1 MLKDL
6 KILNGELSVKFDPLN
21 TRYTVNMTNSDTKL
35 ELEYEIDEDDE
46 ISIFGNSLDGQ
57 DDLVVISVYND
68 DELMSYYLEINFL
81 ESKNVNLEQDYFAS
95 LELNS
100 KQEVPKYVAPVIAG
114 VCFLIILFFFAILFK
129 KRKRTK
135 KGGFVDQID

>member
-35 ELEYEIDEDDE
+35 ELEYKIDEDDE

-100 KQEVPKYVAPVIAG
+100 KQEVPKYVAPLIAG

-129 KRKRTK
+129 KRKCTK
-135 KGGFVDQID
+135 YGGFVDQID

>member
-35 ELEYEIDEDDE
+35 ELEYEIDEDDV

-100 KQEVPKYVAPVIAG
+100 KQEVPKYVAPLIAG

-129 KRKRTK
+129 KK
-135 KGGFVDQID
+135 KMY

>member
-100 KQEVPKYVAPVIAG
+100 KQEVPKYVAPLIAG

-129 KRKRTK
+129 KRKCTK
-135 KGGFVDQID
+135 

>member
-129 KRKRTK
+129 KRKCTK
-135 KGGFVDQID
+135 

>member
-100 KQEVPKYVAPVIAG
+100 KQEVPKYVAPLIAG

-129 KRKRTK
+129 KRKYTK
-135 KGGFVDQID
+135 

>member
-35 ELEYEIDEDDE
+35 ELAYEIDEDDE

-68 DELMSYYLEINFL
+68 DELMSYYLEINPL

-100 KQEVPKYVAPVIAG
+100 KQEVPKYVAPLIAG

-129 KRKRTK
+129 KRKCTK
-135 KGGFVDQID
+135 

>member
-129 KRKRTK
+129 KRKYTK
-135 KGGFVDQID
+135 

>member
-35 ELEYEIDEDDE
+35 ELEYKIDEDDE

-95 LELNS
+95 LEVDSN
-100 KQEVPKYVAPVIAG
+100 KEIPGYVAPLIAG

-129 KRKRTK
+129 KRKITK
-135 KGGFVDQID
+135 

>member
-100 KQEVPKYVAPVIAG
+100 KREVPKYVAPLIAG

-129 KRKRTK
+129 KRKCTK
-135 KGGFVDQID
+135 

>member
-35 ELEYEIDEDDE
+35 ELEYKIDEDDE

-129 KRKRTK
+129 KRKCTK
-135 KGGFVDQID
+135 

>member
-35 ELEYEIDEDDE
+35 ELEYKIDEDDE

-81 ESKNVNLEQDYFAS
+81 ESKYVNLEQDYFAS

-100 KQEVPKYVAPVIAG
+100 KQEVPKYVAPLIAG

-129 KRKRTK
+129 KRKCTK
-135 KGGFVDQID
+135 

>member
-35 ELEYEIDEDDE
+35 ELEYKIDEDDE

-68 DELMSYYLEINFL
+68 DELMSYYLEINPL

-100 KQEVPKYVAPVIAG
+100 KQEVPKYVAPLIAG

-129 KRKRTK
+129 KRKCTK
-135 KGGFVDQID
+135 

>member
-57 DDLVVISVYND
+57 DDLIVISVYND

-129 KRKRTK
+129 KRKCTK
-135 KGGFVDQID
+135 

>member
-6 KILNGELSVKFDPLN
+6 KILNGELSLKFDPLN
-21 TRYTVNMTNSDTKL
+21 TRYTVNMTTEDTKL

-68 DELMSYYLEINFL
+68 EDMMSYYLEINPL
-81 ESKNVNLEQDYFAS
+81 ESENVNMEQDYFAS
-95 LELNS
+95 LEVDSN
-100 KQEVPKYVAPVIAG
+100 KEIPGYVAPLIA
-114 VCFLIILFFFAILFK
+114 VVFFIIILLFFSILFK
-129 KRKRTK
+129 KIKITK
-135 KGGFVDQID
+135 

>member
-1 MLKDL
+1 MLKKL
-6 KILNGELSVKFDPLN
+6 TILNGELSLKFDPLN
-21 TRYTVNMTNSDTKL
+21 TRYTVNMTSLAERL

-135 KGGFVDQID
+135 

>member
-100 KQEVPKYVAPVIAG
+100 KQEVPKYVAPVIAD

-129 KRKRTK
+129 KRKCTK
-135 KGGFVDQID
+135 

>member
-81 ESKNVNLEQDYFAS
+81 ESKYVNLEQDYFAS

-100 KQEVPKYVAPVIAG
+100 KQEVPKYVAPLIAG

-129 KRKRTK
+129 KRKCTK
-135 KGGFVDQID
+135 

>member
-35 ELEYEIDEDDE
+35 ELEYKIDEDDE

>member
-35 ELEYEIDEDDE
+35 ELEYKIDEDDE

-135 KGGFVDQID
+135 

>member
-6 KILNGELSVKFDPLN
+6 KILNGELYVKFDPLN

-100 KQEVPKYVAPVIAG
+100 KQEVPKYVAPLIAG

-129 KRKRTK
+129 KRKCTK
-135 KGGFVDQID
+135 

>member
-6 KILNGELSVKFDPLN
+6 KILNGELSLKFDPLN
-21 TRYTVNMTNSDTKL
+21 TRYTVNMTTEDTKL

-68 DELMSYYLEINFL
+68 EDMMSYYLEINPL
-81 ESKNVNLEQDYFAS
+81 ESENVNMEQDYFAS
-95 LELNS
+95 LEVDSN
-100 KQEVPKYVAPVIAG
+100 KEIPGYVAPLIAG
-114 VCFLIILFFFAILFK
+114 VFFLIILFFFAILFK
-129 KRKRTK
+129 KRKITK
-135 KGGFVDQID
+135 QVNFTVQIV

>member
-6 KILNGELSVKFDPLN
+6 KILNGELSLKFDPLN
-21 TRYTVNMTNSDTKL
+21 TRYTVNMTTEDTKL

-68 DELMSYYLEINFL
+68 EDMMSYYLEINPL
-81 ESKNVNLEQDYFAS
+81 ESENVNMEQDYFAS
-95 LELNS
+95 LEVDSN
-100 KQEVPKYVAPVIAG
+100 KEIPGYVAPLIAG

-129 KRKRTK
+129 KRKIIK
-135 KGGFVDQID
+135 QVNFAVQIV

>member
-1 MLKDL
+1 M
-6 KILNGELSVKFDPLN
+6 
-21 TRYTVNMTNSDTKL
+21 
-35 ELEYEIDEDDE
+35 
-46 ISIFGNSLDGQ
+46 
-57 DDLVVISVYND
+57 VVISVYND

-129 KRKRTK
+129 KRKYTK
-135 KGGFVDQID
+135 

>member
-21 TRYTVNMTNSDTKL
+21 TRYTVHMTNSDTKL
-35 ELEYEIDEDDE
+35 ELEYKIDEDDE

-68 DELMSYYLEINFL
+68 DELMSYYLEINPL

-135 KGGFVDQID
+135 

>member
-68 DELMSYYLEINFL
+68 DELMSYYLEINPL

-129 KRKRTK
+129 KRKCTK
-135 KGGFVDQID
+135 

>member
-35 ELEYEIDEDDE
+35 ELEYKIDEDDE
-46 ISIFGNSLDGQ
+46 ISIFGNLLDGQ

-129 KRKRTK
+129 KRKYTK
-135 KGGFVDQID
+135 

>member
-35 ELEYEIDEDDE
+35 ELEYKIDEDDE

-68 DELMSYYLEINFL
+68 DEIMSYYLEINFL

-100 KQEVPKYVAPVIAG
+100 KQEVPKYVAPLIAG

-129 KRKRTK
+129 KRKCTK
-135 KGGFVDQID
+135 

>member
-68 DELMSYYLEINFL
+68 DELMSYYLEINPL

-100 KQEVPKYVAPVIAG
+100 KQEVPKYVAPLIAG

-135 KGGFVDQID
+135 

>member
-35 ELEYEIDEDDE
+35 ELEYKIDEDDE

-68 DELMSYYLEINFL
+68 DELMSYYLEINPL

-135 KGGFVDQID
+135 

>member
-35 ELEYEIDEDDE
+35 ELEYKIDEDDE

-100 KQEVPKYVAPVIAG
+100 KQEVPKYVAPLIAG

-129 KRKRTK
+129 KRKYTK
-135 KGGFVDQID
+135 

>member
-135 KGGFVDQID
+135 